1 MCQRGWV
8 IHIFMDIVKLPFFYT
23 YFALELLCQSY
34 LLIDLWVGK
43 RMLNKCL
50 YQIFKSSKA
59 MKAAVNC
66 IDQGYAGEEDD
77 MSYVY
82 RSLGEEE
89 RQPIKTG

>member
-1 MCQRGWV
+1 MGNSHFYGYCQ
-8 IHIFMDIVKLPFFYT
+8 I
-23 YFALELLCQSY
+23 ALLLYLFCLRTTLSELLA
-34 LLIDLWVGK
+34 DLWVGK